1 MKKRTMI
8 KQVAV
13 FMALTLFVFL
23 LAGCSKG
30 IDAMAKLSDWDDLR
44 GKTVSEVGKALEED
58 PVLEGPTWEF
68 PERVYLEEQEFI
80 LTISFDEEGK
90 MHGVRYRI
98 GFQGDDYVEKAV
110 QLMDTLEEA
119 IVSEFGEVWTYPGIK
134 GYSRQEDPAAYFAK
148 GHGLRDDWVVDAE
161 NHVWASLVAVV
172 DDESE
177 SALIMLS
184 YGINEDLTIPSDPKW
199 SEEYAS
205 N

>member
-13 FMALTLFVFL
+13 FMALILFVFL

-58 PVLEGPTWEF
+58 PVLEGPIWEF
-68 PERVYLEEQEFI
+68 PERVYLEGQEFI
-80 LTISFDEEGK
+80 LTISFDEEEK
-90 MHGVRYRI
+90 MLGVRYRI

-110 QLMDTLEEA
+110 QVMDTLEEA
-119 IVSEFGEVWTYPGIK
+119 IISEFGEVWTYPGIEA
-134 GYSRQEDPAAYFAK
+134 YSRQEDPVAAFAN
-148 GHGLRDDWVVDAE
+148 GGGFRDDWVVDTE
-161 NHVWASLVAVV
+161 EHLWASLSISVSKE
-172 DDESE
+172 DEI
-177 SALIMLS
+177 AIILVS
-184 YGINEDLTIPSDPKW
+184 YGVNEYLTIPSDPKW